1 MRSPLTFTIHA
12 RTMMA
17 ERMIEEDWVVDTV
30 NNPDF
35 TEVKLD
41 DEKHYL
47 KRIPEAGEKILRVII
62 NPTGNPPRVVTV
74 FFDRRVQQ

>member
-1 MRSPLTFTIHA
+1 MRSPLTYTIHA
-12 RTMMA
+12 RTMMQ

-35 TEVKLD
+35 TEVKRE
-41 DEKHYL
+41 DERHYL
-47 KRIPEAGEKILRVII
+47 KRIPEAGEKTLRVIT
-62 NPTGNPPRVVTV
+62 NPTVTPSRVVTV